1 MTDSNRHQ
9 GATVAR
15 DWWQRLIRRDGP
27 HLGQRRA
34 ALARIRRAATPI
46 EVMQEPEALR
56 LIERLPHNPDRV
68 AQLAGVLAFVRESDE
83 RSVPR
88 AIGRASLDDGESALM
103 SEGRFRRLLQT
114 QDDELMEAM
123 RRLVRMAR
131 GKLKVHDLSSAIL
144 DWGDGYRGD
153 RVKRRWIFDYY
164 NVVGSIQSTEGAPAS
179 LAPPQPREQ
188 EITG

>member
-1 MTDSNRHQ
+1 MKESNRHR
-9 GATVAR
+9 GAVVAC
-15 DWWQRLIRRDGP
+15 DWWQRLTRRDGS

-34 ALARIRRAATPI
+34 ALARIRRATTPI
-46 EVMQEPEALR
+46 EVMQEPETLR

-68 AQLAGVLAFVRESDE
+68 AQLAGVLAFVRESEE

-88 AIGRASLDDGESALM
+88 AIGRASLDDGDRALV

-114 QDDELMEAM
+114 QDNELMGAM
-123 RRLVRMAR
+123 RRLVRMAK
-131 GKLKVHDLSSAIL
+131 GTLNVHDLSSAIL

-164 NVVGSIQSTEGAPAS
+164 NVVSSIRPAEDTPTS
-179 LAPPQPREQ
+179 PAPPQPR
-188 EITG
+188 

>member
-1 MTDSNRHQ
+1 MTDSNRHK
-9 GATVAR
+9 GAAVAR
-15 DWWQRLIRRDGP
+15 DWWQRLTGRDGP

-56 LIERLPHNPDRV
+56 LIERLPRNPDRV
-68 AQLAGVLAFVRESDE
+68 AQLAGVLAFVRESEE

-88 AIGRASLDDGESALM
+88 AIGRASLDDGDEALV

-114 QDDELMEAM
+114 QDNELMDAM
-123 RRLVRMAR
+123 RRLVRMAK
-131 GKLKVHDLSSAIL
+131 GKLNVHDLSSAIL
-144 DWGDGYRGD
+144 DWGDGDRGD

-164 NVVGSIQSTEGAPAS
+164 NVVGSIQSAEGAPKS
-179 LAPPQPREQ
+179 PAPPQPR
-188 EITG
+188 